1 MANCVA
7 SRWVW
12 TLVRLHEK
20 GGKLHTMPCQHNLEA
35 YLKAYL
41 EASGRPSPPDQDH
54 AVCPTSK
61 LCQ

>member
-20 GGKLHTMPCQHNLEA
+20 GGKLHTMPCQHNLETYLTRIPQVDRDFRLLLLLQIA
-35 YLKAYL
+35 YI
-41 EASGRPSPPDQDH
+41 PMH
-54 AVCPTSK
+54 
-61 LCQ
+61 